1 MLRQYNEDEE
11 ENKKIREENSG
22 CLVTLLVWVLLIT
35 VGFGIVVGIFA
46 IMYYVENG
54 PLIVGFVLFA
64 IIMGVIHVWMDSQ
77 W

>member
-1 MLRQYNEDEE
+1 MLE
-11 ENKKIREENSG
+11 ENKKIHEENAG